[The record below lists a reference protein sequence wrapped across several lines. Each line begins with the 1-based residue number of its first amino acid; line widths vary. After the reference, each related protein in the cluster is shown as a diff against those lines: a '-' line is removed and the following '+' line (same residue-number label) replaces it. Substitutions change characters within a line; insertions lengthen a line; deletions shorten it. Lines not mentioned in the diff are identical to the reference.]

1 MDMCRKL
8 YGPIAL
14 AVCVLLA
21 AAPLAAQKETIP
33 RTEVYG
39 AYNWTDPGGKF
50 GATNVGGMD
59 KGFTISSTY
68 NFTRYFGFTAD
79 AGANFKKGSANLAT
93 ITFGPTLHMRNG
105 SVEPFVHALFGLQRI
120 EPSNTLPGNG
130 QPDWGGMGLLGG
142 GVDVPLNKWFAWRS
156 HADYMIGKHN
166 YPLNVSP
173 TTTWSG
179 GRIGSGIVV
188 RFGSLE
194 PVQVEQPAAA
204 CSAQPTE
211 VLAGEPITVTA
222 TPSGFKKDSTF
233 TYSWSASGGK
243 PSGNAASTQVD
254 TAGLAPGQYTV
265 KANVTGN
272 KKNQTATCS
281 ANFTVKEKPAPPPE
295 NPPTI
300 TCSANPA
307 TVRAGE
313 PSTITCQV
321 GSPDNRPTT
330 TAFQGGKLTPSG
342 NNATLDTAGAQ
353 PGPITVTAT
362 ATDDRGKTATA
373 TTTVTVEAPPPPPQ
387 ASKLNQI
394 AFKDKRRPARVD
406 NEAKA
411 ILDDVALRLQ
421 RDADA
426 KAVVVGNAAGNAKT
440 KTRLASQRAVNTKDY
455 LTREKGID
463 PSRISVMT
471 GGADEDTADIYI
483 VPPGATFNEPN
494 TQPVDEGKM
503 KAQPR
508 TPGRAR
514 GAAKAKPAAK
524 PAQ

>member
-1 MDMCRKL
+1 
-8 YGPIAL
+8 
-14 AVCVLLA
+14 
-21 AAPLAAQKETIP
+21 
-33 RTEVYG
+33 
-39 AYNWTDPGGKF
+39 
-50 GATNVGGMD
+50 
-59 KGFTISSTY
+59 
-68 NFTRYFGFTAD
+68 
-79 AGANFKKGSANLAT
+79 
-93 ITFGPTLHMRNG
+93 
-105 SVEPFVHALFGLQRI
+105 
-120 EPSNTLPGNG
+120 
-130 QPDWGGMGLLGG
+130 MGLLGG

-156 HADYMIGKHN
+156 HVDYMIGKHN

-173 TTTWSG
+173 TTTWNG
-179 GRIGSGIVV
+179 ARLGSGLVV
-188 RFGSLE
+188 RFGALE

-211 VLAGEPITVTA
+211 VFAGEPVTVTA
-222 TPSGFKKDSTF
+222 NASGFKKDSTLS
-233 TYSWSASGGK
+233 YSWSATGGK
-243 PSGNAASTQVD
+243 TSGNAASTQVD
-254 TAGLAPGQYTV
+254 TTGLAPGQYTV
-265 KANVTGN
+265 KGNVTGN
-272 KKNQTATCS
+272 KKNQAATCS

-300 TCSANPA
+300 SCTPNPA

-321 GSPDNRPTT
+321 GSPDNRPVTT
-330 TAFQGGKLTPSG
+330 SFQGGKLTPNG

-353 PGPITVTAT
+353 PGPITITAT
-362 ATDDRGKTATA
+362 ATDDRGKTAST

-394 AFKDKRRPARVD
+394 NFKDKRRPARVD

-426 KAVVVGNAAGNAKT
+426 KAVVVGNAAGNAKN
-440 KTRLASQRAVNTKDY
+440 KARLAAQRAINTKDY
-455 LTREKGID
+455 LTREKGLD

-471 GGADEDTADIYI
+471 GGEDEDKSDIYI

-494 TQPVDEGKM
+494 TQPVDESKM

-514 GAAKAKPAAK
+514 GAARAKPAAK
-524 PAQ
+524 PAK